1 MTSETVKHPNP
12 RLVEIQIEGFK
23 SIRKQTIP
31 LQPLTVLI
39 GANGAGKSNLVQF
52 ISLVAHLQTGSL
64 QRWVRLRGGANE
76 LLHFGSKNTDAIK
89 ARLDFETGSGRNFY
103 SFELS
108 PNTNDEFVIWNEK
121 VGYQQDGSE
130 GYFVVDLPSDAG
142 RESFYSVHKHGEPF
156 QGFSQ
161 VQLRT
166 ADVIGAF
173 LKEFQSFQFHDTTPE
188 ARIRQ
193 SSEPHLNRFLGNN
206 GANLAAWL
214 LRLQVT
220 HPNSFAMIEA
230 TVRRAFPDFGRFELT
245 EDPLNGKIQFLWQH
259 RRSEGTFRASQFSDG
274 TLRFIA
280 LCALFLQPIEL
291 MPDVILVDEPELGLH
306 PTALQILSGM
316 AQSVVAQGKQV
327 ILTTQSP
334 AFLSTFAPENVVVV
348 ERDGECSVFRS
359 MMDKTEELQ
368 EWLVNFES
376 LGALWEMN
384 LLGGKP

>member
-1 MTSETVKHPNP
+1 MMPSETVKHPNP

-52 ISLVAHLQTGSL
+52 LSLVQAILEGQL
-64 QRWVRLRGGANE
+64 QRWVQLRGGAAT
-76 LLHFGSKNTDAIK
+76 LLHFGPKTTERIQAILTLAIADQNINYAFSLRPSQLDELLIDEERVYPPNLERGPG
-89 ARLDFETGSGRNFY
+89 ARLI
-103 SFELS
+103 
-108 PNTNDEFVIWNEK
+108 PI
-121 VGYQQDGSE
+121 
-130 GYFVVDLPSDAG
+130 AG
-142 RESFYSVHKHGEPF
+142 RESMFSTYHSWTQRDEKNDAMQSLRNVWQALQSVR
-156 QGFSQ
+156 
-161 VQLRT
+161 L
-166 ADVIGAF
+166 
-173 LKEFQSFQFHDTTPE
+173 FQFHDTTPE

-193 SSEPHLNRFLGNN
+193 SSEPHLNKFLEGN

-214 LRLQVT
+214 HRLRTT

-274 TLRFIA
+274 TIRFIA

-359 MMDKTEELQ
+359 MKDKTEELQ